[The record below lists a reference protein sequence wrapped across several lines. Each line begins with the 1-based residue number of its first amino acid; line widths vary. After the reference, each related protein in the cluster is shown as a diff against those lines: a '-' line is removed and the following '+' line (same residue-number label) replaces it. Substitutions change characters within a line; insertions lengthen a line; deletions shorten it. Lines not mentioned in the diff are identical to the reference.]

1 MKNHLGRWL
10 SAVVVSLVGCSSGS
24 HGSFDAQNAPFGT
37 RTPTTV
43 SHSTVQL
50 GSSSVNGVTQVVGS
64 KTIGGTTY
72 SRLSYTN
79 ASDPSSGVEWWIN
92 EKPGESV
99 TLAGWDGHSQLAQ
112 SLSIPPGVVVLTG
125 EQIAGDV
132 ESADSVV
139 PVAGVD
145 TDCWEGA
152 GRSLAAVGDVVAD
165 DLDVWRV
172 GFQPRRHRR
181 KRTRFAW
188 LNPKYHRMEAIRGQ
202 SAQMNPNWDD

>member
-1 MKNHLGRWL
+1 MKNHLGHWVSPVVL
-10 SAVVVSLVGCSSGS
+10 VVSLVGCSSGS
-24 HGSFDAQNAPFGT
+24 HGSFDAQNAPFGN

-112 SLSIPPGVVVLTG
+112 SLSIPPGVVVL
-125 EQIAGDV
+125 D
-132 ESADSVV
+132 
-139 PVAGVD
+139 
-145 TDCWEGA
+145 
-152 GRSLAAVGDVVAD
+152 
-165 DLDVWRV
+165 
-172 GFQPRRHRR
+172 QPL
-181 KRTRFAW
+181 TVQ
-188 LNPKYHRMEAIRGQ
+188 LNPPLNTPQQGTVGATITVPGDSAAHQGQGIPVLGGVHEGVAEALPQGQ
-202 SAQMNPNWDD
+202 PALRVPLHELQAQFG